1 MENNTQGIRSEMEK
15 TGEPKSGS
23 LNRRSY
29 YINIRFIL
37 ENKKIQIKAKVDTG
51 ATHTIL
57 GLRNNSLKP
66 FTNKIIKNNNLSSA
80 LTASDEEIKL
90 YGYVVTDFWLTQDI
104 LIPRIKLYFSDDIG
118 EKAVLGMDILSLF
131 DFQYLREKGC
141 SNGTFWI
148 NNYVST
154 LDVIRKR
161 MLNKEIDYLDP
172 ELIFDIE
179 DIGDS
184 N

>member
-29 YINIRFIL
+29 YTNIRFSF
-37 ENKKIQIKAKVDTG
+37 EKKKIQLKAKVDTG

-57 GLRNNSLKP
+57 GLRNNALKP
-66 FTNKIIKNNNLSSA
+66 FANKIILNNNQSSA

-90 YGYVVTDFWLTQDI
+90 YGYIVTDFWITQDI
-104 LIPRIKLYFSDDIG
+104 LIPKIKLYFSEDIG

-131 DFQYLREKGC
+131 DFQYLRERGS

-154 LDVIRKR
+154 LDALKKR
-161 MLNKEIDYLDP
+161 MLNKDIDYLDP
-172 ELIFDIE
+172 ELILDID
-179 DIGDS
+179 DILL
-184 N
+184 

>member
-90 YGYVVTDFWLTQDI
+90 YGYVVTDFVLR
-104 LIPRIKLYFSDDIG
+104 RIY
-118 EKAVLGMDILSLF
+118 
-131 DFQYLREKGC
+131 
-141 SNGTFWI
+141 
-148 NNYVST
+148 
-154 LDVIRKR
+154 
-161 MLNKEIDYLDP
+161 
-172 ELIFDIE
+172 
-179 DIGDS
+179 
-184 N
+184 